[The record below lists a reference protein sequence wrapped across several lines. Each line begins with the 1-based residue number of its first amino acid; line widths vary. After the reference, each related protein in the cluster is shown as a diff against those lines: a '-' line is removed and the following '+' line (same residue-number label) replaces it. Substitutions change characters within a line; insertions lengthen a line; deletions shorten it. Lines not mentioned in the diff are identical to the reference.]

1 MPSRYLDRP
10 GASPDHL
17 NSSLDL
23 PYGMTARAIGKA
35 VDDVYAYLHVLNG
48 ASVDSNYGR
57 LEELVQPPA
66 NFSGFLSNVFV
77 RAVAARTG
85 SARPGLAVN
94 RHHNGRPD
102 LVPRVRYEGD
112 AVRQGAEGVEVKA
125 SRSKSSWQ
133 GHNPESGWLMVLRF
147 AIAPTKRRLAAP
159 LGAKPD
165 RSSSPRRSTAQ
176 TAGRPNGTRVRAGTD
191 NRGRR
196 HARQAGRRRLE
207 LRRPGSRQP
216 ADTHGVRQPVGTSEA
231 PGRDD
236 LRPSRSVAAPRGR
249 AREEPE
255 GRRAASAGTASFAIA
270 A

>member
-10 GASPDHL
+10 GASPEHL
-17 NSSLDL
+17 NSSPDL
-23 PYGMTARAIGKA
+23 PYGMTARAVGRA
-35 VDDVYAYLHVLNG
+35 VNDVYAYLHVLNR

-102 LVPRVRYEGD
+102 LVPRARYEDD

-133 GHNPESGWLMVLRF
+133 GHNAESGWLMVLRF

-159 LGAKPD
+159 LGAQPD
-165 RSSSPRRSTAQ
+165 CSSSPRRSTAQ
-176 TAGRPNGTRVRAGTD
+176 TAGRPNGARARAGTD

-216 ADTHGVRQPVGTSEA
+216 ADTHGVRQPVGASEA

-236 LRPSRSVAAPRGR
+236 LRPSRSVAADPRRR
-249 AREEPE
+249 AGERPA
-255 GRRAASAGTASFAIA
+255 GSAASAGTASFAIA

>member
-10 GASPDHL
+10 SASPEHL

-23 PYGMTARAIGKA
+23 PYGMTARAVVKA
-35 VDDVYAYLHVLNG
+35 VNDVYAYLHVLNR

-57 LEELVQPPA
+57 LEELVQPSA

-102 LVPRVRYEGD
+102 LVPRARYEGD
-112 AVRQGAEGVEVKA
+112 AVQQGAEGVEVKA
-125 SRSKSSWQ
+125 SRSKSNYQ

-159 LGAKPD
+159 LGAQPD
-165 RSSSPRRSTAQ
+165 RSSSPRRYGADCWTTERSPCTSGNRQPWAPSCSPGWKTATGTSPAGVPAAGGHPRRPSTGGDFGSSGPGRSTAFPE
-176 TAGRPNGTRVRAGTD
+176 R
-191 NRGRR
+191 
-196 HARQAGRRRLE
+196 
-207 LRRPGSRQP
+207 
-216 ADTHGVRQPVGTSEA
+216 
-231 PGRDD
+231 
-236 LRPSRSVAAPRGR
+236 SRSAEPRR
-249 AREEPE
+249 
-255 GRRAASAGTASFAIA
+255 
-270 A
+270 